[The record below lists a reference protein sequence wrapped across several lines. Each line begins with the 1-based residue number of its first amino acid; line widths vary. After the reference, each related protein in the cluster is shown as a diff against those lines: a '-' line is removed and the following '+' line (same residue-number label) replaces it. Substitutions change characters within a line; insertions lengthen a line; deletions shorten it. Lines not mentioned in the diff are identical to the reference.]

1 MWAQMLKTQI
11 QPGEEEALQI
21 LPQELDAQFR
31 GDEGGPRRVVVL
43 KDQKDESVYYTLV
56 FFESEERARQYENSP
71 AQQAIQQRMSQV
83 WAGQPEYTDLDVVYE
98 VNR

>member
-1 MWAQMLKTQI
+1 MWAQMLKTRI
-11 QPGEEEALQI
+11 QPGQEEALQN
-21 LPQELDAQFR
+21 LPQELDEQFR
-31 GDEGGPRRVVVL
+31 GEEGGPRRVVVL
-43 KDQKDESVYYTLV
+43 KDRKDDGVYYTLV